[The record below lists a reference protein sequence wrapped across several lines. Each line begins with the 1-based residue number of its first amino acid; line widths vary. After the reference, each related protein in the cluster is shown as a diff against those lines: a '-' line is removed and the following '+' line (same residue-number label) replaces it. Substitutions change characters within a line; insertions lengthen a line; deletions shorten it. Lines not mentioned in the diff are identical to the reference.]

1 MKILIT
7 GADVQQVANEFQVIY
22 QNKVVFSD
30 KTKACAVVVAL
41 DRAKLI
47 KLLNAC

>member
-7 GADVQQVANEFQVIY
+7 GADVQQVANKFEVIY

-30 KTKACAVVVAL
+30 KIKAYAVAVAL
-41 DRAKLI
+41 DRAQLI
-47 KLLNAC
+47 KLLNTC